1 MPRVDNRARM
11 DWNDGLRNDLL
22 DCYDSSIVPERRGYM
37 ARMHALWMAKHPEHA
52 LSAQHLRDY
61 VSYLLGTNYVR
72 VAPKVAT
79 PPQPVV
85 VEPPTPIDPNGDDLL
100 ERARLNFR
108 IAPKVEELTRMDAKL
123 NEELPEDADIWTI
136 NCAVYAAA
144 ASFRP
149 ERETGGTARIIGQL
163 KRRISRLTAQIKSV
177 RQKASRI
184 QCVVEYVRA
193 SRAFTPRVRRMA
205 NFVRR
210 THHTVNLTVLLNIKQ
225 HCLDEIRALVATKK
239 SLVRRMRGLVENS
252 TFLIK
257 FWRQIYETERPF
269 KEATPGITHLN
280 SPRCVRKSPK
290 TK

>member
-1 MPRVDNRARM
+1 M
-11 DWNDGLRNDLL
+11 
-22 DCYDSSIVPERRGYM
+22 
-37 ARMHALWMAKHPEHA
+37 
-52 LSAQHLRDY
+52 
-61 VSYLLGTNYVR
+61 
-72 VAPKVAT
+72 
-79 PPQPVV
+79 
-85 VEPPTPIDPNGDDLL
+85 
-100 ERARLNFR
+100 
-108 IAPKVEELTRMDAKL
+108 
-123 NEELPEDADIWTI
+123 
-136 NCAVYAAA
+136 
-144 ASFRP
+144 
-149 ERETGGTARIIGQL
+149 
-163 KRRISRLTAQIKSV
+163 KSV

-193 SRAFTPRVRRMA
+193 SRAFIPRVRRMA